1 MEPATRTCNRL
12 PTIISNFSFQL
23 AVRFY
28 SRYFFAK
35 TTSITGGVVRATVT
49 LGPVHILSMVF
60 RDLATIDVN
69 VSVEI

>member
-1 MEPATRTCNRL
+1 DFDAQGTLRITVEPATRTCNRL

-49 LGPVHILSMVF
+49 LGPSAYFIHGF
-60 RDLATIDVN
+60 P
-69 VSVEI
+69 